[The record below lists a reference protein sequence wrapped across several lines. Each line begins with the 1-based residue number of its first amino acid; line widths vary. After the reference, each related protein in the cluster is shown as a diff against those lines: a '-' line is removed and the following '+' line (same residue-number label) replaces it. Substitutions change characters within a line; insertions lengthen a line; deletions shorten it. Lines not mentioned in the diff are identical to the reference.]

1 MGANYCNREIKKKMY
16 LRKIEIKNYRL
27 WKEATIELEQGS
39 TVIVGKN
46 NTGKTSFID
55 IIQRIIKN
63 AKISFNDYP
72 LNERKSLYEN
82 IKNYLDET
90 ITFEELAEAFSL
102 PSVQFYIDYSL
113 EDENESLGFLSPFI
127 IDTDD
132 TITEVKIEA
141 SYLFISSQEQFDSY
155 FSKEI
160 LNDENPENKIK
171 TIIEK
176 EFTSIIKLVISTIN
190 PKDIT
195 KRRKIDH
202 KEFENLLHVFT
213 IKAERNMDESEVLNE
228 TPLRKIITSIFSP
241 ELDDA
246 SEGINEK
253 KEELKKYCDTINSD
267 TENKVNELLKNI
279 VHDSLQFGYPAA
291 EDHSL
296 FAKSNIALEEQIKNS
311 VDLFYKE
318 NETNEMLPSGYNGLG
333 YKNLIKIELELLEYK
348 NEIKNYINNSV
359 PIIFIEEPESH
370 MHPQMQQK
378 FIQYIDSFSKT
389 IMEGKNVQIII
400 TTHSSHIVNSTK
412 FEKIRYVTKENDS
425 VFVKNLTEFCNEPN
439 CDKDFLEKYLT
450 LNKCD
455 LFFADKAILIEGTAE
470 RLLIPN
476 MIEKL
481 DNTKKFKTEDIT
493 LKSQYYTL
501 IEVGGAYAYKFIPL
515 MQFLNIP
522 TLIITDIDA
531 VNADRKA
538 CLVNEGISSSNA
550 TIKHWFTEVLGKR
563 DKQYSFEDIKKLSN
577 TQKTSDRIHI
587 EYQVEENNLCGRS
600 LEEAIKNSN
609 RKMFGISD
617 NPEEKELEYSP
628 GKDGSKTDF
637 AMNLI
642 FDVNKQNY
650 NVPKYIEDGLIWLD
664 SQLNGR

>member
-1 MGANYCNREIKKKMY
+1 MY

-296 FAKSNIALEEQIKNS
+296 FAKSNIALEEQIQNS

-389 IMEGKNVQIII
+389 IMEEKPVQIII

-425 VFVKNLTEFCNEPN
+425 VFVKNLTEF
-439 CDKDFLEKYLT
+439 
-450 LNKCD
+450 
-455 LFFADKAILIEGTAE
+455 
-470 RLLIPN
+470 
-476 MIEKL
+476 
-481 DNTKKFKTEDIT
+481 
-493 LKSQYYTL
+493 
-501 IEVGGAYAYKFIPL
+501 
-515 MQFLNIP
+515 
-522 TLIITDIDA
+522 
-531 VNADRKA
+531 
-538 CLVNEGISSSNA
+538 
-550 TIKHWFTEVLGKR
+550 
-563 DKQYSFEDIKKLSN
+563 
-577 TQKTSDRIHI
+577 
-587 EYQVEENNLCGRS
+587 
-600 LEEAIKNSN
+600 
-609 RKMFGISD
+609 
-617 NPEEKELEYSP
+617 
-628 GKDGSKTDF
+628 
-637 AMNLI
+637 
-642 FDVNKQNY
+642 
-650 NVPKYIEDGLIWLD
+650 
-664 SQLNGR
+664 

>member
-1 MGANYCNREIKKKMY
+1 MY

-72 LNERKSLYEN
+72 LNERKSLYEK
-82 IKNYLDET
+82 IRNYLNGT
-90 ITFEELAEAFSL
+90 LTFKELSAAFSL
-102 PSVQFYIDYSL
+102 PSVLFYIDYSL

-132 TITEVKIEA
+132 TITEAKIDA
-141 SYLFISSQEQFDSY
+141 AYLFIASQEQFDSY

-246 SEGINEK
+246 SEDINEK
-253 KEELKKYCDTINSD
+253 KEELKKYCDTINSG
-267 TENKVNELLKNI
+267 TEKKVNELLKNI

-296 FAKSNIALEEQIKNS
+296 FAKSNIALEEQIQNS

-370 MHPQMQQK
+370 MH
-378 FIQYIDSFSKT
+378 
-389 IMEGKNVQIII
+389 
-400 TTHSSHIVNSTK
+400 
-412 FEKIRYVTKENDS
+412 
-425 VFVKNLTEFCNEPN
+425 C
-439 CDKDFLEKYLT
+439 
-450 LNKCD
+450 
-455 LFFADKAILIEGTAE
+455 
-470 RLLIPN
+470 
-476 MIEKL
+476 
-481 DNTKKFKTEDIT
+481 
-493 LKSQYYTL
+493 
-501 IEVGGAYAYKFIPL
+501 
-515 MQFLNIP
+515 
-522 TLIITDIDA
+522 
-531 VNADRKA
+531 
-538 CLVNEGISSSNA
+538 
-550 TIKHWFTEVLGKR
+550 
-563 DKQYSFEDIKKLSN
+563 
-577 TQKTSDRIHI
+577 
-587 EYQVEENNLCGRS
+587 
-600 LEEAIKNSN
+600 
-609 RKMFGISD
+609 
-617 NPEEKELEYSP
+617 
-628 GKDGSKTDF
+628 
-637 AMNLI
+637 
-642 FDVNKQNY
+642 
-650 NVPKYIEDGLIWLD
+650 
-664 SQLNGR
+664 

>member
-1 MGANYCNREIKKKMY
+1 MY

-102 PSVQFYIDYSL
+102 PSVLFYIDYSL

-132 TITEVKIEA
+132 TITEAKIDA
-141 SYLFISSQEQFDSY
+141 VYLFIASQEQFDSY

-176 EFTSIIKLVISTIN
+176 EFTSIIKLDISTIN

-241 ELDDA
+241 ELDGA

-253 KEELKKYCDTINSD
+253 KEELKKYCDTINSN

-389 IMEGKNVQIII
+389 IMEEKNVQIII

-412 FEKIRYVTKENDS
+412 FEKIRYVTKEKDS
-425 VFVKNLTEFCNEPN
+425 VYIKNLTNFCSQPD
-439 CDKDFLEKYLT
+439 CDKQFLEKYLT

-455 LFFADKAILIEGTAE
+455 LFFADKAIFIEGTAE

-476 MIEKL
+476 MIEKM
-481 DNTKKFKTEDIT
+481 DNAKKFKKGDIT

-515 MQFLNIP
+515 MKFLNIP
-522 TLIITDIDA
+522 SLIITDIDSIDS
-531 VNADRKA
+531 DRKA
-538 CLVNEGISSSNA
+538 CLVKDGQNTSNA
-550 TIKHWFTEVLGKR
+550 TIKHWFTDIIGKK
-563 DKQYSFEDIKKLSN
+563 DGEYSFNDIKLLSN
-577 TQKTSDRIHI
+577 TEKTSNNIHI
-587 EYQVEENNLCGRS
+587 EFQVEENTLCGRS

-609 RKMFGISD
+609 
-617 NPEEKELEYSP
+617 
-628 GKDGSKTDF
+628 
-637 AMNLI
+637 
-642 FDVNKQNY
+642 
-650 NVPKYIEDGLIWLD
+650 
-664 SQLNGR
+664 